1 MDIEDA
7 VEFLSFRCRYAR
19 PSEVR
24 RMLTIA
30 LSQGMIERDENQIR
44 CNFLF
49 DQQDLSPNQ
58 IHIFKNK
65 ISMDRST
72 EPLR

>member
-19 PSEVR
+19 PSVVR

-30 LSQGMIERDENQIR
+30 LSKGMIERNGKQIR
-44 CNFLF
+44 STFLF

-58 IHIFKNK
+58 VHVFKHE
-65 ISMDRST
+65 ISVDRSI